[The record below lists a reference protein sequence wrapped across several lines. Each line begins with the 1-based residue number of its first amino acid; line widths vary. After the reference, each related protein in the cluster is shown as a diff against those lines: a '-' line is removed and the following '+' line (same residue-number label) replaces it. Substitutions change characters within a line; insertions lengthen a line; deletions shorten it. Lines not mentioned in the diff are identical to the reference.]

1 MLVRR
6 ISLNLM
12 KSKPAKICVTC
23 GLPFTWRKKWE
34 RCWDEVTACSKSC
47 NSKRKGRKT
56 SQDNVTKD
64 GKIISQSKLNASDE
78 KDRAISMLEAN
89 FVDVNIGGAF
99 VTNDFKERELEEL
112 FENVTPDTHL
122 NSDISNEDDYQTMTS
137 QNTKINE
144 SEDEYEEDQYSDS
157 KARRKAEKKRMKAER
172 HAQREG
178 KGNPTAGQ
186 KQCTIC
192 SKSVD
197 LLIRCQYDVTEQ
209 WGMVCGKCWNDVSGG
224 VVDGDAAHPYYRYG
238 GLWKNR
244 RAQKACRS
252 AASMS

>member
-1 MLVRR
+1 
-6 ISLNLM
+6 
-12 KSKPAKICVTC
+12 
-23 GLPFTWRKKWE
+23 
-34 RCWDEVTACSKSC
+34 
-47 NSKRKGRKT
+47 
-56 SQDNVTKD
+56 
-64 GKIISQSKLNASDE
+64 
-78 KDRAISMLEAN
+78 MLEAN
-89 FVDVNIGGAF
+89 FVDVNIDGAS
-99 VTNDFKERELEEL
+99 VTNNFKERELEDL
-112 FENVTPDTHL
+112 FENIAPDTHL
-122 NSDISNEDDYQTMTS
+122 NSGISNENDYQTMTY

-172 HAQREG
+172 RAQREG

-244 RAQKACRS
+244 RAQKA
-252 AASMS
+252 